1 MKRLKA
7 KIYVIFLALALVV
20 ISGCACDKGTQ
31 YEYGYYITTLNYNF
45 KTVYKATLQ
54 AIQNGQT
61 FDYKGNP
68 YDISVNKN
76 DGTDAEIDSASDSD
90 PTDSLQVAMKKL
102 PNNATRIS
110 IKYGS
115 QGNSIRSS
123 ALIGIIEGNIRYA
136 NT

>member
-1 MKRLKA
+1 M
-7 KIYVIFLALALVV
+7 YIFLVVALAV
-20 ISGCACDKGTQ
+20 ISGCASDKGTQ
-31 YEYGYYITTLNYNF
+31 YKDGYYITTLSYNF
-45 KTVYKATLQ
+45 DTVYNAALQ

-68 YDISVNKN
+68 YNISVNKN
-76 DGTDAEIDSASDSD
+76 NGTDSEIDSASDSD

-102 PNNATRIS
+102 PDNTTRIS

-123 ALIGIIEGNIRYA
+123 ALVGIIIEGNIRYA
-136 NT
+136 NI

>member
-1 MKRLKA
+1 M
-7 KIYVIFLALALVV
+7 FLGVALIV
-20 ISGCACDKGTQ
+20 ISGCASDKGNQ
-31 YEYGYYITTLNYNF
+31 YKDGYYITTLNYNF
-45 KTVYKATLQ
+45 DTVYNATLQ

-76 DGTDAEIDSASDSD
+76 NGTYAEIDSASDSD
-90 PTDSLQVAMKKL
+90 LADSLQVAMKKL
-102 PNNATRIS
+102 PDNTTRIS

-123 ALIGIIEGNIRYA
+123 ALVGIIEGNIRYA
-136 NT
+136 NI

>member
-1 MKRLKA
+1 MKGLKA
-7 KIYVIFLALALVV
+7 RIYIIFLVVALAV
-20 ISGCACDKGTQ
+20 ISGCASDKGTQ
-31 YEYGYYITTLNYNF
+31 YKDGYYITTINYNF
-45 KTVYKATLQ
+45 DTVYNTILQ

-76 DGTDAEIDSASDSD
+76 NGTDAEIDAASDSD

-102 PNNATRIS
+102 PDNTTRIS

-123 ALIGIIEGNIRYA
+123 ALVGIIEGNIRYA
-136 NT
+136 NI

>member
-1 MKRLKA
+1 MKGLKA
-7 KIYVIFLALALVV
+7 KIYIIFLAVALAI
-20 ISGCACDKGTQ
+20 ISGCASDKGTQ
-31 YEYGYYITTLNYNF
+31 YEDGYYITTINYNF
-45 KTVYKATLQ
+45 DTVYNATLQ

-76 DGTDAEIDSASDSD
+76 NGTDAEIDSASDSD

-102 PNNATRIS
+102 PNNTTRIS

-115 QGNSIRSS
+115 EGNSIRSS
-123 ALIGIIEGNIRYA
+123 ALVGIIEGNIRYA